1 MSKIKPFRGYLPPND
16 LAKNVSCPPY
26 DVLSSDEARDVVRN
40 NAKSFLRVI
49 KPEVDFANTIE
60 GNDEFVHQRA
70 HRNLSAFIREGL
82 LIRDKEECF
91 YLYSISKRNHFQT
104 GLVAAVS
111 VEEYNDQKIKK
122 HEHTRPEKEDDRTLH
137 ISTTRANTGPVFLV
151 FKNDGSFQSLIS
163 RHTKKKS
170 VIYFEASDGTSHSI
184 KKIEDKSSI
193 KNIKK
198 YFKSVDNLYIADGH
212 HRAAS
217 ASRFQRSQNG
227 SSDSNY
233 FLGTLFPHDEVQI
246 LSYNRVV
253 RGLDGFQN
261 DLFLNKIKK
270 NFSIVRSNK
279 KKPIDRGIFMMYLDG
294 KWFNLEAKEKI
305 RNNDPVLGLDASI
318 LQNFILDLILDIK
331 DPRTDSRLDF
341 IGGSKGLD
349 ELERRCEMDAEI
361 AFALHPVTIDDL
373 LKVSDNGKVM
383 PPKSTWFEP
392 KLRSGLIVR
401 MLD

>member
-1 MSKIKPFRGYLPPND
+1 MSKIKPFRGYLPPNN
-16 LAKNVSCPPY
+16 LAKKVSCPPY
-26 DVLSSDEARDVVRN
+26 DVLSSDEARDAVRS
-40 NAKSFLRVI
+40 NAKSFLRVVR
-49 KPEVDFANTIE
+49 PEVDFADTIISK
-60 GNDEFVHQRA
+60 DEIVHQKA
-70 HRNLSAFIREGL
+70 YHNLSAFIREGL
-82 LIRDKEECF
+82 LIRDQEECF
-91 YLYSISKRNHFQT
+91 YVYRISKSGHVQT

-111 VEEYNDQKIKK
+111 VEEYNDQRIKK

-151 FKNDGSFQSLIS
+151 FKNDGSFKELIS
-163 RHTKKKS
+163 CYAREES
-170 VIYFEASDGTSHSI
+170 IIYFDADDGSSHSI
-184 KKIEDKSSI
+184 KKIENKSSI
-193 KNIKK
+193 ENIRN

-217 ASRFQRSQNG
+217 ASRFQKSQNG
-227 SSDSNY
+227 SSNSDY

-261 DLFLNKIKK
+261 DLFFNEVKK
-270 NFSIVRSNK
+270 YFSIVRSNK
-279 KKPIDRGIFMMYLDG
+279 KNPNDKGIFMMYLDR
-294 KWFNLEAKEKI
+294 KWFALEAKEKI
-305 RNNDPVLGLDASI
+305 KNNDPVLGLDASL

-349 ELERRCEMDAEI
+349 ELERRCGMDAKI
-361 AFALHPVTIDDL
+361 AFALHPVSIDDL
-373 LKVSDNGKVM
+373 LKVADNGKVM

-401 MLD
+401 KLD

>member
-16 LAKNVSCPPY
+16 LAKKVSCPPY

-70 HRNLSAFIREGL
+70 HHNLSAFIREGL
-82 LIRDKEECF
+82 LIRDQEECF
-91 YLYSISKRNHFQT
+91 YVYSISKRNHVQT

-151 FKNDGSFQSLIS
+151 FKNDGSFQNLIS

-170 VIYFEASDGTSHSI
+170 VIYFEAGDGSSHSI

-217 ASRFQRSQNG
+217 ASDF
-227 SSDSNY
+227 
-233 FLGTLFPHDEVQI
+233 
-246 LSYNRVV
+246 
-253 RGLDGFQN
+253 
-261 DLFLNKIKK
+261 K
-270 NFSIVRSNK
+270 
-279 KKPIDRGIFMMYLDG
+279 
-294 KWFNLEAKEKI
+294 EAK
-305 RNNDPVLGLDASI
+305 R
-318 LQNFILDLILDIK
+318 Q
-331 DPRTDSRLDF
+331 
-341 IGGSKGLD
+341 
-349 ELERRCEMDAEI
+349 
-361 AFALHPVTIDDL
+361 
-373 LKVSDNGKVM
+373 
-383 PPKSTWFEP
+383 
-392 KLRSGLIVR
+392 
-401 MLD
+401 